1 MNNKAYDTLKWVALI
16 ALPALAVFISQI
28 SPALDF
34 QYAKQAVD
42 IITATGLFI
51 GALIGVSTYHYNKNN
66 DDNENDSQK
75 GEK

>member
-1 MNNKAYDTLKWVALI
+1 MNNKVYDTLKWIALI

-34 QYAKQAVD
+34 PYAKQAVD
-42 IITATGLFI
+42 IISATALFL
-51 GALIGVSTYHYNKNN
+51 GALIGVSTYQYNKNN
-66 DDNENDSQK
+66 DNENDSQK